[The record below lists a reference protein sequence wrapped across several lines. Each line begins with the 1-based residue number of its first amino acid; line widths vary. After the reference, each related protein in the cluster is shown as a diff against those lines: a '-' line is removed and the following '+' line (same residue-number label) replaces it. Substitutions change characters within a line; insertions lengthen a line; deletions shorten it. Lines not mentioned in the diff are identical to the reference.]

1 LEFVT
6 LVSRRRPPQ
15 SGRIRA
21 TLSDGVAATPLNSAR
36 SAWESWK
43 QTLTGADALIV
54 LVLLGSTIIGLL
66 RGFVREAVSLVFWVV
81 AIWAAWKFG
90 PIVEPHLGGLLADP
104 KVAPWVGR
112 LVILVLVLLAGW
124 VVGMLMSYFT
134 RSLGLGVM
142 DRVIGLLF
150 GIVRGGVLVG
160 LMIIGG
166 ELLHLN
172 HEAWWNR
179 SKLVP
184 YGEKVG
190 DWLRAMVGEKGEPWA
205 RLERLT
211 GVKVRP

>member
-1 LEFVT
+1 M
-6 LVSRRRPPQ
+6 
-15 SGRIRA
+15 
-21 TLSDGVAATPLNSAR
+21 N
-36 SAWESWK
+36 
-43 QTLTGADALIV
+43 GADVSIV
-54 LVLLGSTIIGLL
+54 LVLLGSTIVGLL

-104 KVAPWVGR
+104 NVAPWVGR
-112 LVILVLVLLAGW
+112 LCVLVLVLLAGW
-124 VVGMLMSYFT
+124 AVGSLLSYFT
-134 RSLGLGVM
+134 RSLGLGPM

-150 GIVRGGVLVG
+150 GVLRGMVLVG

-172 HEAWWNR
+172 HEQWWSR

-205 RLERLT
+205 KLERLT
-211 GVKVRP
+211 GIKVSPK